1 MKLFKKKD
9 ASMMSKPKKIKKK
22 KKGSFKEI
30 SNRSGYKFFLP
41 WMIGFLIFTAFPFIY
56 TIYLSFN
63 QVQLT
68 VFGWQATFNGIANY
82 VSALLR
88 NPDYTPALI
97 QFILAEV
104 VYVPVIVTVALILA
118 ILMIGD
124 FKFRTVFRVIYFLP
138 VIVISGTVMT
148 QLMSSGNVQLGNV
161 RQVFIFQILSSYSP
175 ALADIVV
182 FLFNNFAIVLWFSG
196 IPIVLFL
203 NGLQK
208 INTQLFEAAQID
220 GATSWQILWK
230 ITLPIIRPI
239 ILVSTIFT
247 IVQLGMFP
255 INPVYGMIQTAI
267 FDTVAG
273 LGVAS
278 AYAWIYSLTVIVLLG
293 IAFFILK
300 DHSKD
305 YQYVDV
311 VRLQDI
317 KLQKMRKRV
326 KRQQEWN
333 EYFRK
338 KGVKHGKN

>member
-1 MKLFKKKD
+1 MKKKLV
-9 ASMMSKPKKIKKK
+9 KKNKVKKNQ
-22 KKGSFKEI
+22 GFKEI
-30 SNRSGYKFFLP
+30 SSRSGYRFFMP
-41 WMIGFLIFTAFPFIY
+41 WLIGFILFTAFPFIY
-56 TIYLSFN
+56 TIYLSFH
-63 QVQLT
+63 QVNLT
-68 VFGWQATFNGIANY
+68 VLGWTTSFTGIANY
-82 VSALLR
+82 VTALLR
-88 NPDYTPALI
+88 NANFTPALI
-97 QFILAEV
+97 QFVLAEV
-104 VYVPVIVTVALILA
+104 IYVPVIVTVALILA
-118 ILMIGD
+118 ILMNGD
-124 FKFRTVFRVIYFLP
+124 FKFRTVFRIIYFLP

-148 QLMSSGNVQLGNV
+148 QLMDSGTVQLGNV
-161 RQVFIFQILSSYSP
+161 QRVFIFQILRSYSP
-175 ALADIVV
+175 FLADLVS

-208 INTQLFEAAQID
+208 INSQLFEAAQID
-220 GATSWQILWK
+220 GATGWQILWK
-230 ITLPIIRPI
+230 ITLPIIKPI

-267 FDTVAG
+267 FDTVGG

-278 AYAWIYSLTVIVLLG
+278 AYAWIYSLAVIILLI
-293 IAFFILK
+293 IAFLILK

-311 VRLQDI
+311 VRLQEE

-333 EYFRK
+333 AFFRK
-338 KGVKHGKN
+338 RGAKHGKA